1 VTVLLVIAVGLAG
14 GVGAVARL
22 VLDGLLRSRI
32 RVSFPL
38 GTTVINVTG
47 SFLLGLVT
55 GLALVHGLPPEWRA
69 VLGTGFLGGYTTFS
83 TASYETVRLAQQR
96 RYRAALM
103 NGVGMLVLALAAA
116 GLGLWLGQLAWTA
129 EPPVAGPPVSPGRA
143 PAPSTIR

>member
-1 VTVLLVIAVGLAG
+1 MTVLLVIAVGLAG

-22 VLDGLLRSRI
+22 VLDGLLRARV

-55 GLALVHGLPPEWRA
+55 GLALAHGLPPEWRA

-103 NGVGMLVLALAAA
+103 NGVGMLALALAAA
-116 GLGLWLGQLAWTA
+116 GLGLWLGQLA
-129 EPPVAGPPVSPGRA
+129 
-143 PAPSTIR
+143 

>member
-1 VTVLLVIAVGLAG
+1 MTVLLVIAVGLAG

-22 VLDGLLRSRI
+22 VLDGVLRA
-32 RVSFPL
+32 RVRLAFPL

-55 GLALVHGLPPEWRA
+55 GLALAHGLPPEWRA

-96 RYRAALM
+96 RYRAALV
-103 NGVGMLVLALAAA
+103 NGVGMLAFALAAA
-116 GLGLWLGQLAWTA
+116 GLGLWLGQ
-129 EPPVAGPPVSPGRA
+129 VV
-143 PAPSTIR
+143 

>member
-1 VTVLLVIAVGLAG
+1 VTVLLVVAVAAAG

-22 VLDGLLRSRI
+22 VFDGLLRSWL
-32 RVSFPL
+32 RVGFPI
-38 GTTVINVTG
+38 GTTIINVTG

-55 GLALVHGLPPEWRA
+55 GLALAHGLAPEWRA

-96 RYRAALM
+96 RYRAALV

-116 GLGLWLGQLAWTA
+116 GLGLWLGQLA
-129 EPPVAGPPVSPGRA
+129 
-143 PAPSTIR
+143 

>member
-1 VTVLLVIAVGLAG
+1 MTALLVAAVAVAG

-22 VLDGLLRSRI
+22 VVDGLLRSWV
-32 RVSFPL
+32 RVGFPI

-55 GLALVHGLPPEWRA
+55 GLALAHGLPPEWRA

-96 RYRAALM
+96 RYRAALV

-116 GLGLWLGQLAWTA
+116 GLGLWLGQLA
-129 EPPVAGPPVSPGRA
+129 
-143 PAPSTIR
+143 

>member
-1 VTVLLVIAVGLAG
+1 MTVLLVVAVGLAG

-22 VLDGLLRSRI
+22 VLDGVLRA
-32 RVSFPL
+32 RVRVAFPL

-55 GLALVHGLPPEWRA
+55 GLALAHGLPPEWRA

-96 RYRAALM
+96 RYRAALV
-103 NGVGMLVLALAAA
+103 NGVGMLLLALAAA
-116 GLGLWLGQLAWTA
+116 GLGLWLGQLA
-129 EPPVAGPPVSPGRA
+129 
-143 PAPSTIR
+143 

>member
-1 VTVLLVIAVGLAG
+1 MTALLVLAVAAAG

-22 VLDGLLRSRI
+22 VLDGLLRARVRI
-32 RVSFPL
+32 AYPL

-47 SFLLGLVT
+47 SLLLGLVT
-55 GLALVHGLPPEWRA
+55 GLALAHGLPAEWRA

-96 RYRAALM
+96 RYRAALV

-116 GLGLWLGQLAWTA
+116 GLGLWLGEL
-129 EPPVAGPPVSPGRA
+129 G
-143 PAPSTIR
+143 

>member
-1 VTVLLVIAVGLAG
+1 MTVLLVLAVAAAG

-22 VLDGLLRSRI
+22 VLDGFLRARVRI
-32 RVSFPL
+32 AYPL

-55 GLALVHGLPPEWRA
+55 GLALAHGLPAEWRA

-96 RYRAALM
+96 RYRAAFV

-116 GLGLWLGQLAWTA
+116 GLGLWLGEL
-129 EPPVAGPPVSPGRA
+129 G
-143 PAPSTIR
+143 

>member
-1 VTVLLVIAVGLAG
+1 MTALLVLAVAAAG

-22 VLDGLLRSRI
+22 VLDGFLRARVRI
-32 RVSFPL
+32 AYPL

-55 GLALVHGLPPEWRA
+55 GLALAHGLPAEWRA

-96 RYRAALM
+96 RYRAALV

-116 GLGLWLGQLAWTA
+116 GLGLWLGEL
-129 EPPVAGPPVSPGRA
+129 G
-143 PAPSTIR
+143 